1 MLNIPL
7 FYSTDFFNV
16 VRVFSRKYGY
26 LAVHVMFEITFMIK
40 LGKVHDLQC
49 WSIYRSLPEIMLIFP
64 SHTKE
69 DKFPLTPPAQ

>member
-16 VRVFSRKYGY
+16 VRVFSRKHGY

-49 WSIYRSLPEIMLIFP
+49 
-64 SHTKE
+64 
-69 DKFPLTPPAQ
+69 